1 MTLSPAIFLDRDN
14 TLTVDEGDSFA
25 IAKFQWVRG
34 AAAALKA
41 FHDAGVPV
49 FIVTN
54 QGGIGRGLFTIEDMQ
69 NFHQH
74 LQMMAQSIG
83 GKIADIAYCPHHPL
97 AVTEALKTPC
107 RCRKPEPGLLF
118 DLAEKWQLD
127 LRRSVMVGDRISD
140 VEAGQRAGCH
150 SYLFDADD
158 LHALAQYIITTHF
171 QSSGRQ
177 PSDSSNGI

>member
-14 TLTVDEGDSFA
+14 TLTVDEGYNFE

-41 FHDAGVPV
+41 FH
-49 FIVTN
+49 
-54 QGGIGRGLFTIEDMQ
+54 GIGRGFFTIQDMQ

-74 LQMMAQSIG
+74 LLMMTQSIG
-83 GKIADIAYCPHHPL
+83 GRIADIAYCPHHPL

-127 LRRSVMVGDRISD
+127 LRRSVMVGDRSSD

-150 SYLFDADD
+150 SYLFEAGD
-158 LHALAQYIITTHF
+158 LHALAQHIIAKHF
-171 QSSGRQ
+171 QSSER
-177 PSDSSNGI
+177 

>member
-14 TLTVDEGDSFA
+14 TLTVDAGYNFE
-25 IAKFQWVRG
+25 IAKFQWVSG

-41 FHDAGVPV
+41 FHDAGIPV

-54 QGGIGRGLFTIEDMQ
+54 QGGIGRGLFTIQDMQ

-74 LQMMAQSIG
+74 LQMMTQSIG
-83 GKIADIAYCPHHPL
+83 GKISDIAYCPHHPL

-150 SYLFDADD
+150 SYLFDAGD
-158 LHALAQYIITTHF
+158 LHSLAQHIITTHF

>member
-1 MTLSPAIFLDRDN
+1 MLSLRPAIFLDRDGVIN
-14 TLTVDEGDSFA
+14 VDHGYPHKPEDFA
-25 IAKFQWVRG
+25 FMP
-34 AAAALKA
+34 
-41 FHDAGVPV
+41 DAETAIKHAHHQKLPI

-54 QGGIGRGLFTIEDMQ
+54 QGGIGRGFFSIEDMQ

-74 LQMMAQSIG
+74 LQMMTQSIG

-97 AVTEALKTPC
+97 AVTEHLKTPC

-127 LRRSVMVGDRISD
+127 LRRSVMVGDRSSD

-150 SYLFDADD
+150 SYLFDAGD
-158 LHALAQYIITTHF
+158 LHALAQHIITTHF
-171 QSSGRQ
+171 QSGGR
-177 PSDSSNGI
+177 